1 MDSRRK
7 TSGETV
13 RLPELS
19 RRALIAGTS
28 VVAFG
33 AAKAAAPAAIPSA
46 VALAASDEG
55 TRRCANWLAIDA
67 KIDRLQTRWAK
78 LETWLAR
85 EHGWFKLSPTERQ
98 ALPWAK
104 ELRDID
110 GCLDVLFEKR
120 DALLEGL
127 PASGSVSLE
136 SVVARLAVAERLI
149 CRDDHPEGHAL
160 IAGARRDLVAMSGER
175 TPSVWAGTPTGAA
188 VGFSFGND
196 RQGFEDEQHA

>member
-1 MDSRRK
+1 MGSRRK
-7 TSGETV
+7 TGSETV

-19 RRALIAGTS
+19 RRAVIAGTS

-33 AAKAAAPAAIPSA
+33 AAKPAAPAAIPSA
-46 VALAASDEG
+46 VARAASDEG

-85 EHGWFKLSPTERQ
+85 EHGWFKLSPAERQ

-127 PASGSVSLE
+127 PASGAVSLE
-136 SVVARLAVAERLI
+136 SIVARLAVVERLI
-149 CRDDHPEGHAL
+149 CRDEHPEGHAL
-160 IAGARRDLVAMSGER
+160 IAGARRDLVAMAGGRSQSSW
-175 TPSVWAGTPTGAA
+175 TGTPTGAA

-196 RQGFEDEQHA
+196 EQGFEDKQHA

>member
-1 MDSRRK
+1 MGSHRK
-7 TSGETV
+7 TGGETV

-19 RRALIAGTS
+19 RRAVIAGTS

-33 AAKAAAPAAIPSA
+33 TAKPAAPAAIPSA

-85 EHGWFKLSPTERQ
+85 EHGWFELSPAERR
-98 ALPWAK
+98 ALPWSR

-136 SVVARLAVAERLI
+136 SVVARLAVVERLI
-149 CRDDHPEGHAL
+149 CRDEHPEGHAL
-160 IAGARRDLVAMSGER
+160 IAGARRDLVAMSGGR
-175 TPSVWAGTPTGAA
+175 WAGTPTAAA

-196 RQGFEDEQHA
+196 QQGFEDEQHA

>member
-1 MDSRRK
+1 MGSRRK
-7 TSGETV
+7 TGSETV

-19 RRALIAGTS
+19 RRAVIAGTS

-33 AAKAAAPAAIPSA
+33 AAKPAALAAIPSA
-46 VALAASDEG
+46 VAQAASDEG

-85 EHGWFKLSPTERQ
+85 EHGWFKLSPAERQ
-98 ALPWAK
+98 ALPWAN

-136 SVVARLAVAERLI
+136 SVIARLAVVERLI

-175 TPSVWAGTPTGAA
+175 TQSVWAGTPTGAA
-188 VGFSFGND
+188 VGLSFGND
-196 RQGFEDEQHA
+196 QQGFEDEQHA